1 MREIEAADKALKLA
15 YVCHEAAR
23 TRFRAGQM
31 EADEYCAIRREYDE
45 ALERWH
51 RADLALQPR

>member
-1 MREIEAADKALKLA
+1 MTEIDRLDRALKLA
-15 YVCHEAAR
+15 FVCHEAAR
-23 TRFRAGQM
+23 DRFRRGEI

>member
-1 MREIEAADKALKLA
+1 MNIDEADKALRLA
-15 YVCHEAAR
+15 YVCHNAALR
-23 TRFRAGQM
+23 RFRAHDI

-51 RADLALQPR
+51 RADIALQPR